1 MTKWFKPLG
10 QGEGFLLRVTSSYAL
25 LKNELIP
32 IPGGYHYIQLI
43 LCFAPLT
50 LVVTGFYW
58 KLVRIAKKDYF
69 TVQETVLP
77 LQQHPWRLFSRWLM
91 VIFVLSRGAFL
102 KKSSQPSKNLV
113 MVNVIS
119 KVLQHGGTQPL
130 K

>member
-10 QGEGFLLRVTSSYAL
+10 QDEGFLVRVTSAYTL

-32 IPGGYHYIQLI
+32 IPGGFPLHPLI

-50 LVVTGFYW
+50 FVVTGFYW

-77 LQQHPWRLFSRWLM
+77 LQLYTHEGCYP
-91 VIFVLSRGAFL
+91 VD
-102 KKSSQPSKNLV
+102 
-113 MVNVIS
+113 
-119 KVLQHGGTQPL
+119 
-130 K
+130 